1 MPKIRGSF
9 SSIKKKIQGGEVVQT
24 MYIHVIKCKNN
35 KKKKEEVAKRKKMKI
50 QLGAGSSRL

>member
-1 MPKIRGSF
+1 VVEHVLSMPKIRGSF

-35 KKKKEEVAKRKKMKI
+35 KKKRRKWQKEKK
-50 QLGAGSSRL
+50 